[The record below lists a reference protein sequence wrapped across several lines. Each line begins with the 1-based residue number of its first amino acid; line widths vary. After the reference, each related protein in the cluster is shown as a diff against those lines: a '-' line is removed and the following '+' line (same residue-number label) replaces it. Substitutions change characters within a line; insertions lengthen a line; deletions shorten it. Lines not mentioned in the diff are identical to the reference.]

1 MPFLLVLSGFAAVII
16 IMNKTAATPVPKSK
30 AEFFTLLRPVA
41 LAVERE
47 TGIKADLGMVQAAL
61 ESAYGTSGLTQKAR
75 NLFGFTA
82 ELGTYWRTQGKAF
95 VEMPTTEYGV
105 GGNVKLTRPFRSY
118 TSWDESYRDWARLMQ
133 TPNYAK
139 ALPLAKAGNLKGF
152 AAALQAA
159 GYATD
164 PAYASK
170 LEGVARAAGIA

>member
-16 IMNKTAATPVPKSK
+16 IMNKKAASPVPTSK

-47 TGIKADLGMVQAAL
+47 TGIKADLGMVQAAH
-61 ESAYGTSGLTQKAR
+61 ESDYGKSGLTQKAR

-82 ELGTYWRTQGKAF
+82 EPPTYWRKQGLPF
-95 VEMPTTEYGV
+95 IEMPTHEWKDGV
-105 GGNVKLTRPFRSY
+105 RYPTTRPFRSY
-118 TSWDESYRDWARLMQ
+118 PSWEASYRDWARLMQ

-152 AAALQAA
+152 AAALHAA

-164 PAYASK
+164 PTYAAK
-170 LEGVARAAGIA
+170 LEGVARAAGLA